1 MIFLIKIL
9 LSSIC
14 FISINFN
21 LFASNLDLEFEKNT
35 INEHCNIVFGKLD
48 NQLFKKLWKINKIN
62 NYSEDY
68 FHINLKIKVTISQL
82 KRGSKINGIRYIF
95 YNEDGNPQLLINVDK
110 FCSVRLSRLII
121 RGKNDQ
127 ILSIANLSSDLK
139 KIKSLDEFNPPL
151 KKAQPFKGI
160 KVAIVDTGVNYN
172 LDFISKNISRKD
184 SHTLLGHDFEDNDN
198 LPYDIDIGRSEFFPM
213 HHGTSVSSIIL
224 REAPMSELVVYR
236 FPRSDMCKFDELIR
250 HIALNKIKIVN
261 LSMGSSN
268 KNDWGCFYDAASE
281 YKDILFFISAGNDGK
296 NIDEN
301 KVFPASFDL
310 ENILVISSSDISGD
324 LAQGSNFG
332 KKSVD
337 FLIPGEQI
345 PVTDHRG
352 VKTKASGSSFAVPR
366 IVAMAVRL
374 LSFNTDAT
382 TIDIKSTLI
391 DRALKNENVKFGW
404 IPDPLDNYLLN

>member
-1 MIFLIKIL
+1 MIFFIKIL

-14 FISINFN
+14 LICINLN
-21 LFASNLDLEFEKNT
+21 LFASNLKLEFEKNT
-35 INEHCNIVFGKLD
+35 INQHCNTVFKKSD
-48 NQLFKKLWKINKIN
+48 NQLFKNSWTIDKIN

-68 FHINLKIKVTISQL
+68 FHINKKIKLSISQL

-95 YNEDGNPQLLINVDK
+95 YNENRSPQLLINVDN
-110 FCSVRLSRLII
+110 FCSVKLSRLII
-121 RGKNDQ
+121 RGKNDR
-127 ILSIANLSSDLK
+127 ILSIANLSNDLT
-139 KIKSLDEFNPPL
+139 KIKNLDEFNPPL
-151 KKAQPFKGI
+151 KMAKPFQGI
-160 KVAIVDTGVNYN
+160 KVAIIDTGVNYN
-172 LDFISKNISRKD
+172 LNFISKNISRKD
-184 SHTLLGHDFEDNDN
+184 NNTLLGYDFEDNDN
-198 LPYDIDIGRSEFFPM
+198 LPYDIDISRSAFFPM

-268 KNDWGCFYDAASE
+268 QNDWDCFYNAALE
-281 YKDILFFISAGNDGK
+281 YKDILFFVSAGNDGK

-366 IVAMAVRL
+366 IVAMSVRI
-374 LSFNTDAT
+374 LSFNSNASI
-382 TIDIKSTLI
+382 IDIKSTLI
-391 DRALKNENVKFGW
+391 ARALKNQNVKFGW

>member
-1 MIFLIKIL
+1 MAL
-9 LSSIC
+9 
-14 FISINFN
+14 N
-21 LFASNLDLEFEKNT
+21 L
-35 INEHCNIVFGKLD
+35 
-48 NQLFKKLWKINKIN
+48 
-62 NYSEDY
+62 
-68 FHINLKIKVTISQL
+68 
-82 KRGSKINGIRYIF
+82 
-95 YNEDGNPQLLINVDK
+95 NVDK
-110 FCSVRLSRLII
+110 FCSVKLSRLII
-121 RGKNDQ
+121 RDKNNQ
-127 ILSIANLSSDLK
+127 ISSIANLSNDLTN
-139 KIKSLDEFNPPL
+139 IKNLDEFNPPL
-151 KKAQPFKGI
+151 KKAQPFQGI

-172 LDFISKNISRKD
+172 LDFISRNISRKD
-184 SHTLLGHDFEDNDN
+184 SQTLTGYDFEDNDN
-198 LPYDIDIGRSEFFPM
+198 LPYDMDMGRSAFFPM

-268 KNDWGCFYDAASE
+268 KNDWDCFYDAASE
-281 YKDILFFISAGNDGK
+281 YKDILFFVSAGNDGK

-345 PVTDHRG
+345 PVIDHRG

-374 LSFNTDAT
+374 LSFNTNAT
-382 TIDIKSTLI
+382 TIDIKSALI

>member
-1 MIFLIKIL
+1 MIFLIKLL
-9 LSSIC
+9 LSSFFLIG
-14 FISINFN
+14 INLN
-21 LFASNLDLEFEKNT
+21 SNASDLKLDFEKNT
-35 INEHCNIVFGKLD
+35 INEHCKIIFEKSD
-48 NQLFKKLWKINKIN
+48 NQLFKNSWKISKIN
-62 NYSEDY
+62 NYSEDF
-68 FHINLKIKVTISQL
+68 FHINKKIKVTISQL

-95 YNEDGNPQLLINVDK
+95 YTKNGNPQLLINVDK
-110 FCSVRLSRLII
+110 FCSVKLSRLII
-121 RGKNDQ
+121 RDKNNQ
-127 ILSIANLSSDLK
+127 ISSIANLSNDLTN
-139 KIKSLDEFNPPL
+139 IKSLDEFNPPL
-151 KKAQPFKGI
+151 KKAQPFQGI

-172 LDFISKNISRKD
+172 LDFISRNISRKD
-184 SHTLLGHDFEDNDN
+184 SLTLTGYDFEDNDN
-198 LPYDIDIGRSEFFPM
+198 LPYDMDLGRSAFFPM

-268 KNDWGCFYDAASE
+268 RNDWDCFYDAALE
-281 YKDILFFISAGNDGK
+281 YKDILFFVSAGNDGK

-345 PVTDHRG
+345 PVIDHRG

-382 TIDIKSTLI
+382 TIDIKSALI